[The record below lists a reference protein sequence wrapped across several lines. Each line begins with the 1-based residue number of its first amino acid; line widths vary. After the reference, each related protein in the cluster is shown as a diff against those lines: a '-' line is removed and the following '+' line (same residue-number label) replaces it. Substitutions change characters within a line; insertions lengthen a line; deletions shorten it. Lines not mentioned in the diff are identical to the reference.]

1 MKDQSNQ
8 SNTPHITALCCAGPG
23 LEDDLPYRTDVCS
36 PPKRKI
42 IKKLSLFF
50 FCYLVC
56 CQAEKKKKRDAS
68 LWFADCNLGLNVST
82 AEYSVYTVPLLSFI
96 HSFIFRWYLT

>member
-8 SNTPHITALCCAGPG
+8 SNSPHITALCCAGPG

-36 PPKRKI
+36 PSKRKI

-50 FCYLVC
+50 SIIWFAVR
-56 CQAEKKKKRDAS
+56 QKQKKKRDAS

-96 HSFIFRWYLT
+96 HSFIFRRYLT